1 MKGKVKIIQF
11 CVFFFLFLICDK
23 SQNLFKANQI
33 YIKCYKPVLFK
44 CFAVCLRNCL
54 VVTNFIFLLALQDV
68 LEVQCGIIQRNENLL
83 WNSFL
88 MLFNNLNEQ
97 PNVSVV
103 INFEIKKPSLFEL
116 AVFSSSRWLSLAGLI
131 HRLKTKQHLIQL
143 NKLFHHMN

>member
-1 MKGKVKIIQF
+1 MEGKVKIIVF
-11 CVFFFLFLICDK
+11 CIFFLFLIGDN

-33 YIKCYKPVLFK
+33 HIKCYKPVLLK
-44 CFAVCLRNCL
+44 CFAVCLRNNCS

-68 LEVQCGIIQRNENLL
+68 LEVQCGIIQHNENLL

-97 PNVSVV
+97 PNVSVI

-116 AVFSSSRWLSLAGLI
+116 AVFSSSRWLSLAGFI
-131 HRLKTKQHLIQL
+131 HK
-143 NKLFHHMN
+143 N

>member
-1 MKGKVKIIQF
+1 MEGKVKIIVF
-11 CVFFFLFLICDK
+11 CIFFLFLIGDN

-33 YIKCYKPVLFK
+33 HIKCYKPVLLK
-44 CFAVCLRNCL
+44 CFAVCLRNYCS

-68 LEVQCGIIQRNENLL
+68 LEVQCGIIQHNENLL

-97 PNVSVV
+97 PNVSVI
-103 INFEIKKPSLFEL
+103 INFEIKKPSLFKL
-116 AVFSSSRWLSLAGLI
+116 AVFSSSRWLSLAGFI
-131 HRLKTKQHLIQL
+131 HKTNQHLIQL

>member
-1 MKGKVKIIQF
+1 MEGKVKIIVF
-11 CVFFFLFLICDK
+11 CIFFCLFLICDN

-33 YIKCYKPVLFK
+33 HIKCYKPVLLK

-68 LEVQCGIIQRNENLL
+68 LEVQCGIIQHNENLL

-97 PNVSVV
+97 PNVSVIIILKLKSQV
-103 INFEIKKPSLFEL
+103 CLNWQYS
-116 AVFSSSRWLSLAGLI
+116 VHLAGF
-131 HRLKTKQHLIQL
+131 HLQVLSIGS
-143 NKLFHHMN
+143 KLTNT

>member
-1 MKGKVKIIQF
+1 M
-11 CVFFFLFLICDK
+11 
-23 SQNLFKANQI
+23 FKANQI
-33 YIKCYKPVLFK
+33 HIKCYKPVLLK

-68 LEVQCGIIQRNENLL
+68 LEVQCGIIQHNENLL

-97 PNVSVV
+97 PNVSVI

-116 AVFSSSRWLSLAGLI
+116 AVFSSSRWLSLAGFI
-131 HRLKTKQHLIQL
+131 HRLKTNQHL
-143 NKLFHHMN
+143 NTVK